1 MSMSLY
7 YMLTN
12 TSWLQISES
21 KPFIIK
27 QGGTIMPAA
36 TPDRKGW
43 LSSPSFRR
51 TNASFRRP
59 KGESRKDL
67 ASAAQAQPVT
77 GPKVVTE
84 QDLKQRLSELRA
96 TQSGAQGGLGEDS
109 FRRPAQG
116 QSSRETRQQ
125 VEARMAVEA
134 LLTKNLAS
142 SALGA
147 ALCDTARAT
156 GNRTWGSDGDAA
168 MAKSLRRM
176 GSHSP
181 MGRDRGKFRR
191 SQMPPTGAAT
201 PVTPSSR
208 SRRGSVSSQASCATS
223 TFSQASVPRG
233 GPEDTP
239 RRVAGPAHHPLNSH
253 AEEVQAVQARIMGL
267 ANAVRASG
275 RARNEERTLRQRA
288 GSFETTSHASVSPP
302 ASPPSVG
309 APSTTRFPAQERKA
323 AAAWWLERAAREA
336 HMARKRKELALA
348 GSA

>member
-1 MSMSLY
+1 
-7 YMLTN
+7 
-12 TSWLQISES
+12 
-21 KPFIIK
+21 
-27 QGGTIMPAA
+27 MPAA

-134 LLTKNLAS
+134 LLNLAS

-147 ALCDTARAT
+147 AMCDTARAT
-156 GNRTWGSDGDAA
+156 GNRTWGSDGDAT

-176 GSHSP
+176 GSQSP

-208 SRRGSVSSQASCATS
+208 SRRGSISSQASCATS
-223 TFSQASVPRG
+223 TFSQASC
-233 GPEDTP
+233 
-239 RRVAGPAHHPLNSH
+239 
-253 AEEVQAVQARIMGL
+253 
-267 ANAVRASG
+267 
-275 RARNEERTLRQRA
+275 
-288 GSFETTSHASVSPP
+288 ETTSHVSDSPP

-323 AAAWWLERAAREA
+323 AAAWWLDRAAREA

-348 GSA
+348 SARTHALHRVAFTLRA